1 MKHIH
6 NISYIKI
13 AHDILLKIVFF
24 YYTLFIEKRKT
35 WVHYIE
41 VSFLCDFIW
50 VIYNNVFS
58 LVFKFVNNAFKW
70 LDFIYVFN
78 SVAYCWISKK
88 IHIIKNPLNL
98 FDFLSFSAD
107 VVLCTLPLGV
117 LKLSSAPSSAQL
129 NTVQFSPPLPDW
141 KTSAIQRLG
150 FGNLNKVVLCFERIF
165 WNPQANLFG
174 HVGSTTAS
182 RGELFL
188 FWNLYKAPVLLALVA
203 GEAAAIME
211 NVTDDVIVGR

>member
-1 MKHIH
+1 MATILTIERIRNPCVYFFLIGRVVSQRPVEIYITTIPLMTPKGVF
-6 NISYIKI
+6 ISAACIYYNEFLGCSII
-13 AHDILLKIVFF
+13 QEAF
-24 YYTLFIEKRKT
+24 YKDMSNYR
-35 WVHYIE
+35 
-41 VSFLCDFIW
+41 FLYF
-50 VIYNNVFS
+50 
-58 LVFKFVNNAFKW
+58 A
-70 LDFIYVFN
+70 
-78 SVAYCWISKK
+78 
-88 IHIIKNPLNL
+88 
-98 FDFLSFSAD
+98 AD

-117 LKLSSAPSSAQL
+117 LKLCSAPNSSQL

>member
-1 MKHIH
+1 M
-6 NISYIKI
+6 
-13 AHDILLKIVFF
+13 A
-24 YYTLFIEKRKT
+24 
-35 WVHYIE
+35 
-41 VSFLCDFIW
+41 
-50 VIYNNVFS
+50 
-58 LVFKFVNNAFKW
+58 
-70 LDFIYVFN
+70 
-78 SVAYCWISKK
+78 
-88 IHIIKNPLNL
+88 
-98 FDFLSFSAD
+98 
-107 VVLCTLPLGV
+107 LCTLPLGV
-117 LKLSSAPSSAQL
+117 LKLAIAPSSGQL
-129 NTVQFSPPLPDW
+129 NTIQFLPPLPDW